1 MPDVVPYDDIIR
13 QGMVGS
19 KFFACQKEAL
29 MTMVY

>member
-1 MPDVVPYDDIIR
+1 MFNAVPYDDIIR

-19 KFFACQKEAL
+19 KFFDRQQEII